1 MPFSIVIIVKGVE
14 DLHGKPVEIGQNMER
29 VVESYST
36 DIVRFAFAYVKNLA
50 EAEDIAQ
57 DVFLVYLRKA
67 PAFKDLAHEKAWLM
81 RVTVNKCKDYL
92 KSSRYRRTVQMP
104 DDLSYMPKEE
114 GELLQTV
121 LELDERYKTPVYL
134 HYFAGYSIKQ
144 IAGMLRIN
152 PSTVGTRLARGRRI
166 IKDRLGDDDD
176 E

>member
-14 DLHGKPVEIGQNMER
+14 DLHGKPAEIGQNMER
-29 VVESYST
+29 VVASYST

-57 DVFLVYLRKA
+57 DVFLVYLQKA
-67 PAFKDLAHEKAWLM
+67 PAFKDCGHEKAWLM

>member
-14 DLHGKPVEIGQNMER
+14 DLHGKPEVIGQNMER
-29 VVESYST
+29 VVTSYST

-67 PAFKDLAHEKAWLM
+67 PTFKDSCHEKAWLI

-92 KSSRYRRTVQMP
+92 KSSRYRRTVQIP
-104 DDLSYMPKEE
+104 DDLSYMPQEDSV
-114 GELLQTV
+114 LLQTV

-144 IAGMLRIN
+144 IARMLRMN
-152 PSTVGTRLARGRRI
+152 PSTVGTRLARGRKILR
-166 IKDRLGDDDD
+166 DRLGDDDD